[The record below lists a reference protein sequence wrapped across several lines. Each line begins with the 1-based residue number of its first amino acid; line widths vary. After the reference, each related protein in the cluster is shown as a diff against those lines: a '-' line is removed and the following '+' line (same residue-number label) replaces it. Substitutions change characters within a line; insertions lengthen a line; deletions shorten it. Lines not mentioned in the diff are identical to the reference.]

1 MSTVPKG
8 FFRHVKSK
16 EKTKVSISLLLGTDG
31 IMLTDDRGK
40 NRTPSLHKVLATLSE
55 EMILQPEKG
64 EHRLSGENSSAR
76 GVK

>member
-16 EKTKVSISLLLGTDG
+16 ENTKLSISLLLGTDG

-40 NRTPSLHKVLATLSE
+40 TELLHFTKF
-55 EMILQPEKG
+55 
-64 EHRLSGENSSAR
+64 
-76 GVK
+76 